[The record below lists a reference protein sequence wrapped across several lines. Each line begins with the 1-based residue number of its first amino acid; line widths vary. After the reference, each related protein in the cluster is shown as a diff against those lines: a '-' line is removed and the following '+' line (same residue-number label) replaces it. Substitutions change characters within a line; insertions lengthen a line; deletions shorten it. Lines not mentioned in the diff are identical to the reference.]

1 MKGNPGNEPRQR
13 TSKRRVARRNNIRS
27 AMDDANE
34 RLLGEA
40 DDGAPIQERRQPAA
54 PSTASTSSAM
64 PDVDGLSQSMM
75 ANKHAR
81 HSTICCTF
89 LCAGLF
95 IWLATWTL
103 LNAQKISFGLHD
115 VKADNDTCLA
125 VELFVRASVL
135 LYAIWAIG
143 CALSALHRMCT
154 ACCCWETMLDGADG
168 GKGGGKAGGGDE
180 AAVFD
185 DDDDA
190 GAEENGVNAHV
201 KRKHRP
207 WRDPNAPADDTW
219 SPICSRVGFGTMTM
233 LIVVPAHLAICVF
246 WIVLTANPAAQPS
259 KGSGAGTVLSTC
271 GEHYGQFASW
281 YWVGGAVFVGVGAC
295 GLCGL
300 LCGAAKACGERR
312 AALSERAREAEEERR
327 EAEVRDGPRG
337 ASNID

>member
-1 MKGNPGNEPRQR
+1 
-13 TSKRRVARRNNIRS
+13 
-27 AMDDANE
+27 MDDANE
-34 RLLGEA
+34 RLLGDA
-40 DDGAPIQERRQPAA
+40 DDGAPIQERRKPGG
-54 PSTASTSSAM
+54 PSTAPTSAL

-81 HSTICCTF
+81 HGTICCTF

-95 IWLATWTL
+95 IWLATWSL

-115 VKADNDTCLA
+115 VKGDNDTCLA

-135 LYAIWAIG
+135 LYSIWAIG
-143 CALSALHRMCT
+143 GALSAVHRMCT
-154 ACCCWETMLDGADG
+154 ACCCWENLLDAVDG
-168 GKGGGKAGGGDE
+168 GGDGDE

-190 GAEENGVNAHV
+190 DAGAEEKGVNTHV

-207 WRDPNAPADDTW
+207 WRDPNANALADDAW
-219 SPICSRVGFGTMTM
+219 KPICSRVGFGTMTM

-246 WIVLTANPAAQPS
+246 WIILTANPAAQPS
-259 KGSGAGTVLSTC
+259 KGSGAGTVLGTC

-312 AALSERAREAEEERR
+312 AASSERAREAEEARR

-337 ASNID
+337 ASNVD